1 MMAGLMR
8 VAFLSILI
16 PAAVALAGCQTPY
29 ASGHAQ
35 ADALMAELQAESTAT
50 GVAATGIS
58 IAGSLDPSGM
68 GAGAAHAVNK
78 TMLNAHNA
86 QVNARIQNRIMAQ
99 EMAVVKCVEESKAM
113 SGKAA
118 EAYADAC
125 ARRARG
131 IP

>member
-1 MMAGLMR
+1 MR
-8 VAFLSILI
+8 AALLSILI
-16 PAAVALAGCQTPY
+16 SAAVVLAGCQTQPY
-29 ASGHAQ
+29 ASGNAQ

-68 GAGAAHAVNK
+68 GAGAAHAINK
-78 TMLNAHNA
+78 TMLNTHNA

-99 EMAVVKCVEESKAM
+99 EMAVVKCVEDSKAM
-113 SGKAA
+113 SGRAA
-118 EAYADAC
+118 EEYAEAC
-125 ARRARG
+125 AKRARG

>member
-1 MMAGLMR
+1 MR
-8 VAFLSILI
+8 AALLSILI
-16 PAAVALAGCQTPY
+16 SAAVALAGCQTQPY
-29 ASGHAQ
+29 ASGNAQ
-35 ADALMAELQAESTAT
+35 VDALMAELQAESMAT

-68 GAGAAHAVNK
+68 GAGAAHAINK

-99 EMAVVKCVEESKAM
+99 EMAVVKCVEDSRAM

-118 EAYADAC
+118 EEYAEAC
-125 ARRARG
+125 AKRARG